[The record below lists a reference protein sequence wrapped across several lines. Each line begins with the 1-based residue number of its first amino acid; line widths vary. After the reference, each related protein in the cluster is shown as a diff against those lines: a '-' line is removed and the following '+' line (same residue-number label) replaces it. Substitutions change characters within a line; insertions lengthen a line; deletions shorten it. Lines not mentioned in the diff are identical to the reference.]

1 MKTPVAVVSTLV
13 LVILALGCASRGSAD
28 KAGTPTDEPPDGAIV
43 DENSSMLTLAD
54 YLRRVPGVQVTGSG
68 ANTRVEIQG
77 VSSFYL
83 DTEPLYVVDG
93 KTAGTDYAHV
103 ASLVPAKQID
113 YVKVLKGSEA
123 TMYGVRGGNGVI
135 LIVTKK

>member
-1 MKTPVAVVSTLV
+1 MKTLLTLLSPFV
-13 LVILALGCASRGSAD
+13 LVIATLGCASRGPAEPSS
-28 KAGTPTDEPPDGAIV
+28 TPEQAPPAGAIV

-54 YLRRVPGVQVTGSG
+54 YLRRVPGVVVTGSG
-68 ANTRVEIQG
+68 ENTVVEIRG

-83 DTEPLYVVDG
+83 SSEPLYVVDG
-93 KTAGTDYAHV
+93 EVAGTRYADV
-103 ASLVPAKQID
+103 ARIVPAKQID

-123 TMYGVRGGNGVI
+123 TLYGVRGGNGVI